1 MHKNILVLGASSGI
15 GFELASHLLSLGHT
29 VYCGARRLEK
39 LKPLESLG
47 AKIFATD
54 VRSDADVHHII
65 QTMHDELGTIDI
77 VYANAGYAIA
87 GPVEETPIY
96 KAQEQFD
103 TNVFGAARV
112 ATTVLPMMRKQGF
125 GRIIFT
131 TSIAGRVSTSM
142 NSWYS
147 SSKHAM
153 NGLLK
158 GLAQEVAG
166 FNIQISTIEPGC
178 VQTEFDAIQ
187 LGDMINTSSNPEYST
202 IVKKSHQFLK
212 QAYEGGSSPTS
223 TVKTMVKA
231 GFSKT
236 PKLCYQSTW
245 DSKAM
250 FWAQR
255 IFGEKLMNTLFL
267 KLIHRTKVKF

>member
-15 GFELASHLLSLGHT
+15 GFELVSHLLSLGHN
-29 VYCGARRLEK
+29 VYCGARRIEK
-39 LKPLESLG
+39 LKPLEVLG
-47 AKIFATD
+47 AKIFPID
-54 VRSDADVHHII
+54 VRSDIDVNHIV
-65 QTMHDELGTIDI
+65 QAMNNAVGTIDI

-87 GPVEETPIY
+87 GPVEETPIH
-96 KAQEQFD
+96 KAQDQFD
-103 TNVFGAARV
+103 TNVFGAARI
-112 ATTVLPMMRKQGF
+112 ARAVLPLMRKQGY
-125 GRIIFT
+125 GRIVFT

-153 NGLLK
+153 NGLVK

-187 LGDMINTSSNPEYST
+187 LGDMLDTSSNPEYST
-202 IVKKSHQFLK
+202 IVNKSHQFLK
-212 QAYEGGSSPTS
+212 EAYEGGSSPTS

-231 GFSKT
+231 GFSKN

-255 IFGEKLMNTLFL
+255 ILGERLMNTLFL
-267 KLIHRTKVKF
+267 KLIHRTKIQS